1 MISVDPRHEHVKIV
15 AVKEISSSDS
25 VAYWNWFR
33 KEAAQVELTLYDG
46 ENEDVD
52 LAFQVLALNV

>member
-15 AVKEISSSDS
+15 AVKEIPSSDS

-33 KEAAQVELTLYDG
+33 KEAVQVELTLYDG